1 MFKKI
6 IFLNVLLISFLML
19 SGCGT
24 PITVQLPEVQVE
36 TNDSGEGVTVSVP
49 GTDDSDTAPAQGDS
63 SNNIFLYI
71 LVGAVILIALVAVIS
86 LGARRSH
93 E

>member
-6 IFLNVLLISFLML
+6 IFLNVLVIPFLIL
-19 SGCGT
+19 SGCA
-24 PITVQLPEVQVE
+24 PINVQLPEVQVE
-36 TNDSGEGVTVSVP
+36 ANDSGEGVTVSIP
-49 GTDDSDTAPAQGDS
+49 ATDDSDTAPAQGDS

-71 LVGAVILIALVAVIS
+71 LVGAVVLIALVAVIS
-86 LGARRSH
+86 LGAKRSH

>member
-6 IFLNVLLISFLML
+6 IFLNVLIIALLVL

-24 PITVQLPEVQVE
+24 PINVQLPEVQVE
-36 TNDSGEGVTVSVP
+36 ANDSGEGVTVSVP
-49 GTDDSDTAPAQGDS
+49 ANDDSDMAPAQGDS

-71 LVGAVILIALVAVIS
+71 LVGAVVLIALVAVIS
-86 LGARRSH
+86 LGVKRTN

>member
-6 IFLNVLLISFLML
+6 IFLNVLIIPFLIL

-36 TNDSGEGVTVSVP
+36 ANDSGEGVTVSIP
-49 GTDDSDTAPAQGDS
+49 ATDDSDTAPAQGDS
-63 SNNIFLYI
+63 SNNIFLYV
-71 LVGAVILIALVAVIS
+71 LVGAVVLIALVAVIS
-86 LGARRSH
+86 LGAKRSH